1 MPHDAAPMLLVV
13 QFAQVLRERGIRA
26 PLAYHKCCSA
36 CAGVGGGRL
45 RRQSC
50 ALVASLEPSCSECGG
65 SNICNRNG
73 RRAGGARS
81 HILATAPVCH
91 SGPPANSQPSQPLS
105 GRHAFER
112 VEARSRQ
119 GRPGVPGDALCGLF
133 ARAAAAPSSVP
144 TGRALAR
151 AGLLFFALRGA
162 LPGF

>member
-1 MPHDAAPMLLVV
+1 MFDYGDSRVSN
-13 QFAQVLRERGIRA
+13 R
-26 PLAYHKCCSA
+26 SA
-36 CAGVGGGRL
+36 
-45 RRQSC
+45 
-50 ALVASLEPSCSECGG
+50 
-65 SNICNRNG
+65 

-133 ARAAAAPSSVP
+133 ARAAAAPSSV
-144 TGRALAR
+144 TSGRTRAR
-151 AGLLFFALRGA
+151 AGLLFLASRGA
-162 LPGF
+162 LPGFLRRRR